1 MKMTLTKSE
10 FVEKC
15 INMYSQTVEGIIKDI
30 IRERTNDLI
39 DGTYIG
45 DQGDV
50 PNDESIVEYIPTLE
64 KLPEYVYALSRINI
78 SKENIIKRALSCDYD
93 SISKKRRR
101 VIDDDSGES
110 SSDDIDDNI
119 VASHT
124 RSGIR
129 RRVRRNA
136 HPKINYPEPNI
147 TQDTSLELPSI
158 LSVFTKKSDTGQFIS
173 LKNQDEIVK
182 LYFPRCKSYTKGVYL
197 GTKELLIVTTDA
209 RDKWISFGTQN
220 KVSWTYPKE
229 DILEKF
235 DCEMDIY
242 ILRKRNNEIRYMGKC
257 VKIGNIDNV
266 NGVCDIFVA

>member
-45 DQGDV
+45 DQEDV

-64 KLPEYVYALSRINI
+64 KFPEYVYALSRINI

>member
-1 MKMTLTKSE
+1 MKMTLTKNE

-15 INMYSQTVEGIIKDI
+15 MHMYSQTVEGIIKDI

-45 DQGDV
+45 DTGDV

-64 KLPEYVYALSRINI
+64 NFPEYVYALSKIKI
-78 SKENIIKRALSCDYD
+78 SKENMIKRALSCDYD

-101 VIDDDSGES
+101 VIDDESGES
-110 SSDDIDDNI
+110 SSDDSID
-119 VASHT
+119 VVTSHT

-129 RRVRRNA
+129 RRVRRRNT
-136 HPKINYPEPNI
+136 HVPTQSPIIPEPICNPI
-147 TQDTSLELPSI
+147 ELPSI

-197 GTKELLIVTTDA
+197 GTKELLIITTDST
-209 RDKWISFGTQN
+209 DKWISCGIQN
-220 KVSWTYPKE
+220 KVSWKYPRE
-229 DILEKF
+229 DILEKLE
-235 DCEMDIY
+235 CGLDIY

-266 NGVCDIFVA
+266 NGICDIFVA